1 MIYNR
6 SNILFHRSSPSGE
19 APAGPTP
26 PAPPPPHPPPASL
39 PPALLLFSEILDGPH
54 RVGSKWV
61 SLYYL
66 VVASAPMSGFVS
78 KISRQCGCTRAL
90 NAWWPLGCWSRL
102 HHCAQCLVAG
112 ACCPCVLFCLSLCF
126 VSLLAGC
133 VRCVSVFVGSGPKR
147 SMKKS
152 KRHRAIAPAAW
163 EAVEVWVSSGRLW
176 RSSGRP

>member
-1 MIYNR
+1 M
-6 SNILFHRSSPSGE
+6 S
-19 APAGPTP
+19 
-26 PAPPPPHPPPASL
+26 
-39 PPALLLFSEILDGPH
+39 PALLLFSEILDGPH

-78 KISRQCGCTRAL
+78 KISRPCGCTRAL

-152 KRHRAIAPAAW
+152 KRHRAIAPAALGGCGGLGQLW
-163 EAVEVWVSSGRLW
+163 EALAELW
-176 RSSGRP
+176 EALGELREGLYIYL